1 MDYEIIWTNKAK
13 LTFGEICDYIYIF
26 FGEKALEVFIVR
38 TEIFIEVIQKSPN
51 IFKKFQPRPNVR
63 HGFLHKNT
71 TLFYKIDEDKKRVY
85 LMLFWDNRQNPINLN
100 LE

>member
-1 MDYEIIWTNKAK
+1 
-13 LTFGEICDYIYIF
+13 LTFGEICDYIYNF
-26 FGEKALEVFIVR
+26 FGEKALEVFIFR
-38 TEIFIEVIQKSPN
+38 TEIIVEVIQKSPN